1 VVKNKTLDDHFSA
14 AIRKSLRPEVVLSE
28 IIAKLL
34 RESGI
39 TLSAKN
45 ISDIRRQVRGS
56 RGGSEGLTIN
66 IDDSGHVGLTE
77 VEARARVESALKGL
91 SPAVQRFMRRYTRRL
106 PGMIN
111 DAVVDVAAK
120 YVEGMRRARR
130 LSLQSHRKVHQSFC
144 NDLRS
149 SWRPALDAMETQ
161 IGVSR
166 EIGYAVAHGCVLP
179 VERLRRRGLSRLNV
193 LVRLQARAMRI
204 ASETLV
210 LMNNG
215 YADGA
220 HARWRSLH
228 EVAVVAAFIEKFG
241 NKAARLFLDHET
253 WEVRRS
259 ARAQMRVWPN
269 LVNDREFMKQV
280 TFAERRLKALTIR
293 HGKGFDDEYGWAA
306 PFVKGRPTLRELE
319 AAVDLSIIRPH
330 YQVASY
336 NVHAGPKG
344 IAEGL
349 AHGGELSRDVIFAG
363 PSPFGLDEVGK
374 LVAWS
379 LLIITNSLL
388 IKPAS
393 LESLAYMHVVFALSQ
408 ETTDAFER
416 AAPTKI
422 DEIPTAKR
430 PRRKGRQT

>member
-193 LVRLQARAMRI
+193 LGPVNAICL
-204 ASETLV
+204 
-210 LMNNG
+210 
-215 YADGA
+215 
-220 HARWRSLH
+220 HA
-228 EVAVVAAFIEKFG
+228 
-241 NKAARLFLDHET
+241 
-253 WEVRRS
+253 
-259 ARAQMRVWPN
+259 
-269 LVNDREFMKQV
+269 
-280 TFAERRLKALTIR
+280 
-293 HGKGFDDEYGWAA
+293 
-306 PFVKGRPTLRELE
+306 
-319 AAVDLSIIRPH
+319 
-330 YQVASY
+330 
-336 NVHAGPKG
+336 
-344 IAEGL
+344 
-349 AHGGELSRDVIFAG
+349 
-363 PSPFGLDEVGK
+363 
-374 LVAWS
+374 
-379 LLIITNSLL
+379 
-388 IKPAS
+388 
-393 LESLAYMHVVFALSQ
+393 
-408 ETTDAFER
+408 
-416 AAPTKI
+416 
-422 DEIPTAKR
+422 
-430 PRRKGRQT
+430 